1 MPAAFKVVIPA
12 RYAASRLPGKPLL
25 AFQGKPVI
33 QHVYEKACAS
43 GAESVWIATDDQ
55 RIAGAAQKFN
65 APVCMTRDDHVSGT
79 DRIAEV
85 AAGLAWQ
92 DDEIIVNVQADEPQM
107 PAANIRQVA
116 ELLIDHAHMNMA
128 TLCHRLQTIQEY
140 HNPNVVKVATAL
152 NGNALYFSRSPI
164 PYVKHIDSEALSTAG
179 IYRHA
184 GIYAY
189 RVAFLRQFVQM
200 APSGLEKLEKL
211 EQLRALENNHSV
223 IVAACLQPPG
233 IGVDT
238 IDDYHKLNADG
249 QYLEGAD

>member
-1 MPAAFKVVIPA
+1 
-12 RYAASRLPGKPLL
+12 
-25 AFQGKPVI
+25 
-33 QHVYEKACAS
+33 
-43 GAESVWIATDDQ
+43 
-55 RIAGAAQKFN
+55 
-65 APVCMTRDDHVSGT
+65 
-79 DRIAEV
+79 
-85 AAGLAWQ
+85 
-92 DDEIIVNVQADEPQM
+92 M

-116 ELLIDHAHMNMA
+116 ELLIDHAYMNMA

-164 PYVKHIDSEALSTAG
+164 PYVKHIDSETLSTAG

-211 EQLRALENNHSV
+211 EQIRALENGHNI

-233 IGVDT
+233 ISIDT
-238 IDDYHKLNADG
+238 IDDYHTLHLHSRSIQVKNCCEML
-249 QYLEGAD
+249 